1 MGQRPVTGTFEH
13 KTLIEGD
20 GQGRHRW
27 VCACSDRGEWVP
39 TIRVARL
46 SSSEHRFLATK
57 RDAWAAVVRVIL
69 VEEGSVCEH
78 TGDDGPTV
86 NVDVNSVAEIIAARL
101 VERWDRGE

>member
-1 MGQRPVTGTFEH
+1 MSTFEH
-13 KTLIEGD
+13 ETLIEGKGGGSRD
-20 GQGRHRW
+20 HRW

-39 TIRVARL
+39 TVRIARIDAND
-46 SSSEHRFLATK
+46 HRFLATT
-57 RDAWAAVVRVIL
+57 RDAWAEAVRVIL
-69 VEEGSVCEH
+69 VEEGSVCAH